1 MATTGDGPRRAG
13 WGTLTLRWLAG
24 LVLLVVLACGAIAVA
39 LQVTPMQ
46 TVTVAGQVI
55 QVGATAP
62 SLSLSGPGEI
72 DLFGQSLPTNIQFTG
87 PVRPRLQLSQISI
100 NSELTTF
107 VEGTRAA
114 GAERILG
121 ARLADGWKRYFG
133 WETAVTGAGMLI
145 LVGAIAGWRRVPHRT
160 TVKLLAAGLLIAEAL
175 NVGAIMI
182 TTYTAPALLRQVHS
196 LSTLVGSQTHPPR
209 IDPAGLPLRR
219 VQAVVIGDSTAA
231 GAGLALAPGATAH
244 ACGRSADSYAAD
256 LSSVNRWRVLNLACD
271 SATINHGL
279 LGPQVHN
286 GVRLAPQLAEAER
299 ASRASV
305 IIVSV
310 GADDLN
316 WAAVLRYCS
325 VTPNCNDRAT
335 QAYFQQQLASF
346 SKDYL
351 DLLQPA
357 GGTARPPAGDHQP
370 LLQPLRHPAGM
381 PRPGRADHREP
392 ADADFP
398 AGHAERGARQGGGP
412 VPVPL
417 AAAGFHR
424 ARAVLATA
432 LRAGAWGGGPVPPDR
447 GRAACHRARRPGCA
461 APARRVTGLAK
472 RNLAQLTALIKTRLR
487 RMQYRPGLL
496 GGFLAST
503 GLDLTPCL
511 DAGISR
517 T

>member
-1 MATTGDGPRRAG
+1 MGTTGDEPRPTR
-13 WGTLTLRWLAG
+13 WVTLTLRWLAG

-39 LQVTPMQ
+39 LQVTPLQ
-46 TVTVAGQVI
+46 TVAVAGQVI

-107 VEGTRAA
+107 VEGTNQA

-121 ARLADGWKRYFG
+121 ARLADGWKRYFA
-133 WETAVTGAGMLI
+133 WETAVTGAGMLL
-145 LVGAIAGWRRVPHRT
+145 LVGALAGWRRVPHRT

-175 NVGAIMI
+175 NVGAIMV

-196 LSTLVGSQTHPPR
+196 LSALVGSQTRLPR
-209 IDPAGLPLRR
+209 IDPPGRPLRR

-231 GAGLALAPGATAH
+231 GAGLALAPGPTAR

-271 SATINHGL
+271 GATISHGL

-286 GVRLAPQLAEAER
+286 GVRLQPQLAQAER

-346 SKDYL
+346 SRDYL
-351 DLLQPA
+351 DLLS
-357 GGTARPPAGDHQP
+357 R
-370 LLQPLRHPAGM
+370 
-381 PRPGRADHREP
+381 
-392 ADADFP
+392 
-398 AGHAERGARQGGGP
+398 
-412 VPVPL
+412 L
-417 AAAGFHR
+417 AALPAHPQVIINRYYNPFGAQPGCLAPRGLTAANLQTLTSRLATLNTVLAKGAAQFRFLSPQPDFTGHDLCSPLPYVQGLGAAAPFHPTAAGQL
-424 ARAVLATA
+424 AIALADQAVL
-432 LRAGAWGGGPVPPDR
+432 RQ
-447 GRAACHRARRPGCA
+447 PG
-461 APARRVTGLAK
+461 V
-472 RNLAQLTALIKTRLR
+472 
-487 RMQYRPGLL
+487 
-496 GGFLAST
+496 
-503 GLDLTPCL
+503 
-511 DAGISR
+511 
-517 T
+517 

>member
-1 MATTGDGPRRAG
+1 MGTTGHEPRLAR

-46 TVTVAGQVI
+46 TVAVAGQVI

-62 SLSLSGPGEI
+62 DLSLSGPGEI

-107 VEGTRAA
+107 VEGTKAA

-121 ARLADGWKRYFG
+121 ARLADGWKRYFA
-133 WETAVTGAGMLI
+133 WETAIAGVGTLI
-145 LVGAIAGWRRVPHRT
+145 LVGALAGWRRVPHRT
-160 TVKLLAAGLLIAEAL
+160 TIKLLAAGLLIAEAL
-175 NVGAIMI
+175 NVGAIMV
-182 TTYTAPALLRQVHS
+182 TTYTAPALLRRVHS
-196 LSTLVGSQTHPPR
+196 LSALVGSQTHPPR
-209 IDPAGLPLRR
+209 IDPAGKPLRR

-231 GAGLALAPGATAH
+231 GAGLALAPGPTAR

-256 LSSVNRWRVLNLACD
+256 LSSVNKWKVLNLACD
-271 SATINHGL
+271 SATISHGL

-286 GVRLAPQLAEAER
+286 GVRLPPQLAEAER
-299 ASRASV
+299 ATRASV

-325 VTPNCNDRAT
+325 VTPNCNDKAT

-351 DLLQPA
+351 DLLSRLAALPAHPQVIINRYYNPFGTQPGCLGPA
-357 GGTARPPAGDHQP
+357 GLTTAN
-370 LLQPLRHPAGM
+370 LQTLTSR
-381 PRPGRADHREP
+381 
-392 ADADFP
+392 
-398 AGHAERGARQGGGP
+398 
-412 VPVPL
+412 L
-417 AAAGFHR
+417 ATLN
-424 ARAVLATA
+424 AVLAK
-432 LRAGAWGGGPVPPDR
+432 GAAQFRFFSPQPDFT
-447 GRAACHRARRPGCA
+447 GHELCSPLPYVQGLGAA
-461 APARRVTGLAK
+461 APFHPTAAGQLAIA
-472 RNLAQLTALIKTRLR
+472 LADQAVLH
-487 RMQYRPGLL
+487 QPGV
-496 GGFLAST
+496 
-503 GLDLTPCL
+503 
-511 DAGISR
+511 
-517 T
+517 

>member
-1 MATTGDGPRRAG
+1 MGTTGDGPRPDG
-13 WGTLTLRWLAG
+13 WASLTLRWLAG
-24 LVLLVVLACGAIAVA
+24 LVLLVVVACGAIAVA
-39 LQVTPMQ
+39 LQVSPMQ
-46 TVTVAGQVI
+46 TVAVAGQVI

-107 VEGTRAA
+107 VEGTKQA
-114 GAERILG
+114 GAERIIG
-121 ARLADGWKRYFG
+121 ARLADGWKRYFA

-145 LVGAIAGWRRVPHRT
+145 LVGALAGWRRVPYRT

-175 NVGAIMI
+175 NVGAIMV

-196 LSTLVGSQTHPPR
+196 LSALVGSQTRLPR
-209 IDPAGLPLRR
+209 IDPPGRPLRR

-231 GAGLALAPGATAH
+231 GAGLALAPGATAR
-244 ACGRSADSYAAD
+244 ACGRSADSYASD
-256 LSSVNRWRVLNLACD
+256 LSSVNGWKVLNLACD
-271 SATINHGL
+271 SATISHGL
-279 LGPQVHN
+279 IGPQVHN
-286 GVRLAPQLAEAER
+286 GVRLPPQLAQAER

-351 DLLQPA
+351 DLLSRLAALPAHPQVIINRYYNPFGTQPGCLGPA
-357 GGTARPPAGDHQP
+357 GLTTAN
-370 LLQPLRHPAGM
+370 LQTLTSR
-381 PRPGRADHREP
+381 
-392 ADADFP
+392 
-398 AGHAERGARQGGGP
+398 
-412 VPVPL
+412 L
-417 AAAGFHR
+417 ATLN
-424 ARAVLATA
+424 AVLA
-432 LRAGAWGGGPVPPDR
+432 RGAAQFRFSSPQPDFT
-447 GRAACHRARRPGCA
+447 GHELCSPQPYVQGLGAA
-461 APARRVTGLAK
+461 APFHPTTAGQLAIA
-472 RNLAQLTALIKTRLR
+472 LADQAVLR
-487 RMQYRPGLL
+487 QPGV
-496 GGFLAST
+496 
-503 GLDLTPCL
+503 
-511 DAGISR
+511 
-517 T
+517 

>member
-1 MATTGDGPRRAG
+1 MGTTGDGPRPDG
-13 WGTLTLRWLAG
+13 WASLTLRWLAG
-24 LVLLVVLACGAIAVA
+24 LVLLVVVACGAIAVA
-39 LQVTPMQ
+39 LQVSPMQ
-46 TVTVAGQVI
+46 TVAVAGQVI

-107 VEGTRAA
+107 VEGTKQA
-114 GAERILG
+114 GAERIIG
-121 ARLADGWKRYFG
+121 ARLADGWKRYFA

-145 LVGAIAGWRRVPHRT
+145 LVGALAGWRRVPYRT

-175 NVGAIMI
+175 NVGAIMV

-196 LSTLVGSQTHPPR
+196 LSALVGSQTRLPR
-209 IDPAGLPLRR
+209 IDPPGRPLRR

-231 GAGLALAPGATAH
+231 GAGLALAPGATAR
-244 ACGRSADSYAAD
+244 ACGRSADSYASD
-256 LSSVNRWRVLNLACD
+256 LSSVNRWKVLNLACD
-271 SATINHGL
+271 SATISHGL

-286 GVRLAPQLAEAER
+286 GVRLPPQLAQAER

-351 DLLQPA
+351 DLLSRLAALPAHPQVIINRYYNPFGTQPGCLGPA
-357 GGTARPPAGDHQP
+357 GLTTAN
-370 LLQPLRHPAGM
+370 LQTLTSR
-381 PRPGRADHREP
+381 
-392 ADADFP
+392 
-398 AGHAERGARQGGGP
+398 
-412 VPVPL
+412 L
-417 AAAGFHR
+417 ATLN
-424 ARAVLATA
+424 AVLA
-432 LRAGAWGGGPVPPDR
+432 RGAAQFRFSSPQPDFT
-447 GRAACHRARRPGCA
+447 GHELCSPQPYVQGLGAA
-461 APARRVTGLAK
+461 APFHPTTAGQLAIA
-472 RNLAQLTALIKTRLR
+472 LADQAVLR
-487 RMQYRPGLL
+487 QPGV
-496 GGFLAST
+496 
-503 GLDLTPCL
+503 
-511 DAGISR
+511 
-517 T
+517 